1 MRQEHLLDL
10 QDQVCSY
17 KRCLEDQRLRHS
29 QQIKELCAQGKEEE
43 ERQRSRALATQWHQ
57 EVSAA
62 QRELVEF
69 AVEKLVFKPSATPH
83 APRSSASAVHIQ
95 HEQQLARERLGEA
108 IAEMGAQV
116 EHLVRSKLVM
126 EWQLAVKD
134 RKLEA
139 LSGALDASLSAQTLA
154 QHRCNSLLQRA
165 QTHRVGE
172 DGHAWSRVEALQHR
186 LALVSQ
192 QLEDTNLRAIKLST
206 ALSQAQED
214 RDTAATSLQALQ
226 RRHASLSSDHAAA
239 MAEQT
244 QKMQE
249 EVATKAQQMDGTLRE
264 FVRGEVLPLM
274 TRQQESEHMEVL
286 ALSEEL
292 CLRKASE
299 VLLLDRL
306 SSMQQRQDVL
316 RRQQAAAKEA
326 HARAEEHVVEVST
339 QLARQR
345 SWCSLPDTEESMEQV
360 VQDRDKAR
368 AEVTRLTA
376 DLQVEQANLARAR
389 EQTLAQRAARE
400 QAEGDA
406 AEASEAL
413 RLQRA
418 VHDKELA
425 SQKAMLLEEM
435 RRTEQELKARWQA
448 SSARLQAEVNR
459 LQATEQQE
467 EARVLDVPPRAL
479 NVGVQTD
486 EDQLWAANEDRWC
499 ERERQLDD
507 EVLMLE
513 AAVKGLKQEA
523 AVMQEQL
530 EEKEEALTALQ
541 QAIGQA
547 AKRENARAGGAAET
561 LSSHLVASK
570 VENTD
575 LKRKLKKAQ
584 QAEREM
590 REVLHTRQGGQ
601 GSGSAQPAAGTMSAA
616 NKAHWPSAPTV
627 TFAKSPAAGR
637 ESKAGSLDL
646 VCVDEHKPGSLTP
659 QKAGSLRGSLD
670 SLRTSGDSDVYG
682 SLLAAAAAEAQAHL
696 GAFDAGSHV
705 RTTVHVEGLLKWLD
719 RSLRLQSD
727 GEASLV
733 SALHG
738 PSVCVSCLCRVCV
751 LAIESC
757 SVRRVECNTV
767 YQRGSQEPGRGVR
780 GTHSTVQE
788 CVAKL

>member
-1 MRQEHLLDL
+1 MREEHLLDL
-10 QDQVCSY
+10 QDQVSSY
-17 KRCLEDQRLRHS
+17 KRCVEDQRVRHA

-69 AVEKLVFKPSATPH
+69 AVEKLVFKPSAPPH
-83 APRSSASAVHIQ
+83 APRSGASAVHIQ

-214 RDTAATSLQALQ
+214 RDMAAASLQALQ

-239 MAEQT
+239 MAQQM
-244 QKMQE
+244 QKVQE
-249 EVATKAQQMDGTLRE
+249 EVATKAQQLDGTLRE

-274 TRQQESEHMEVL
+274 TRQQQSEQMEVL

-292 CLRKASE
+292 CVRKASE

-306 SSMQQRQDVL
+306 SCMQQRQDVL
-316 RRQQAAAKEA
+316 RRQHAAAKEA
-326 HARAEEHVVEVST
+326 HVRAEERVVEVST
-339 QLARQR
+339 QLARQL
-345 SWCSLPDTEESMEQV
+345 SWCPLPDTEESMEQV
-360 VQDRDKAR
+360 LQDRDKAR
-368 AEVTRLTA
+368 AEVARLTA
-376 DLQVEQANLARAR
+376 DLQVEHANLARAR

-541 QAIGQA
+541 QAIAQA
-547 AKRENARAGGAAET
+547 AKRENARAGGAAEA

-590 REVLHTRQGGQ
+590 REVLHTRQATGQ

-637 ESKAGSLDL
+637 ESNGQKAGSLDL
-646 VCVDEHKPGSLTP
+646 DSHKTGSLTP
-659 QKAGSLRGSLD
+659 QKPGSLRGSLD

-682 SLLAAAAAEAQAHL
+682 SVLAAAAAEAQAHL
-696 GAFDAGSHV
+696 GALDAGSHV

-727 GEASLV
+727 AESSLV

-738 PSVCVSCLCRVCV
+738 PSVCVYVSC
-751 LAIESC
+751 ESAC
-757 SVRRVECNTV
+757 D
-767 YQRGSQEPGRGVR
+767 
-780 GTHSTVQE
+780 
-788 CVAKL
+788 

>member
-1 MRQEHLLDL
+1 LREEHLLDL
-10 QDQVCSY
+10 QDQVSSY
-17 KRCLEDQRLRHS
+17 KRCLEDQRVRHA

-69 AVEKLVFKPSATPH
+69 AVEKLVFKPSAPPH
-83 APRSSASAVHIQ
+83 APRSGASAVHIQ
-95 HEQQLARERLGEA
+95 HEQQVARERLGEA

-214 RDTAATSLQALQ
+214 RDMAAASLQALQ

-239 MAEQT
+239 MAQQM
-244 QKMQE
+244 QKVQE
-249 EVATKAQQMDGTLRE
+249 EVATKAQQLDGTLRE

-274 TRQQESEHMEVL
+274 TRQQQSEQMEVL

-292 CLRKASE
+292 CVRKASE

-306 SSMQQRQDVL
+306 SCMQQRQDVL
-316 RRQQAAAKEA
+316 RRQHAAAKEA
-326 HARAEEHVVEVST
+326 HVRAEERVVEVST
-339 QLARQR
+339 QLARQL
-345 SWCSLPDTEESMEQV
+345 SWCPLPDTEESMEQV
-360 VQDRDKAR
+360 LQDRDKAR
-368 AEVTRLTA
+368 AEVARLTA
-376 DLQVEQANLARAR
+376 DLQVEQANLAGAR

-459 LQATEQQE
+459 LQATDEQE

-479 NVGVQTD
+479 HAGVQTD

-523 AVMQEQL
+523 AVMQEEL

-541 QAIGQA
+541 QAIAQA
-547 AKRENARAGGAAET
+547 AKRENARAGGAAEA

-590 REVLHTRQGGQ
+590 REVLHTRQATGQ

-637 ESKAGSLDL
+637 ESNGQKAGSLDL
-646 VCVDEHKPGSLTP
+646 DSHKAGSLTP
-659 QKAGSLRGSLD
+659 QKLGSLRSSLD

-682 SLLAAAAAEAQAHL
+682 SVLAAAAAEAQAHL
-696 GAFDAGSHV
+696 GALDTGSHV

-727 GEASLV
+727 AEASLV
-733 SALHG
+733 SVFHG
-738 PSVCVSCLCRVCV
+738 PSVCVYVSC
-751 LAIESC
+751 ESAC
-757 SVRRVECNTV
+757 D
-767 YQRGSQEPGRGVR
+767 
-780 GTHSTVQE
+780 
-788 CVAKL
+788 